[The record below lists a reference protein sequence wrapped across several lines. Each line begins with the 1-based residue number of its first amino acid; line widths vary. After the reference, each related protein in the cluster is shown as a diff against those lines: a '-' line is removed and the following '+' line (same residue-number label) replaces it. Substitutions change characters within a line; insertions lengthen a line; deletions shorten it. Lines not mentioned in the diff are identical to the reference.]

1 MLVKRQNKKSDVWFV
16 VACEE
21 EFYMPGVNIV
31 YSGVGKIRAAM
42 ATQYIIDKYKPSK
55 VYNIGTAGCS
65 NEELC
70 HKIFR
75 IGKIVERDFDI
86 KNGKVNELDLG
97 GGVVLGTGDSF
108 VEDWTGLSFHLVDM
122 EGYAI
127 GFVCQLNEVDFEC
140 YKYASDTGSM
150 ADWEKSLEG
159 CNNSFGE
166 IIKSGMMG

>member
-1 MLVKRQNKKSDVWFV
+1 MLVKRQNKKSEVWFV

-55 VYNIGTAGCS
+55 IYNIGTA
-65 NEELC
+65 
-70 HKIFR
+70 
-75 IGKIVERDFDI
+75 VDI

>member
-1 MLVKRQNKKSDVWFV
+1 MLVKYQNKESKVWFV

-21 EFYMPGVNIV
+21 EFYMPDVNIV
-31 YSGVGKIRAAM
+31 YTGVGKVRATM
-42 ATQYIIDKYKPSK
+42 ATQKIIDEYKPSK
-55 VYNIGTAGCS
+55 IINVGTAGCAL
-65 NEELC
+65 EDLC

-75 IGKIVERDFDI
+75 IGKIVERDYDT

-108 VEDWTGLSFHLVDM
+108 VEDWTGLEYKLVDM

-127 GFVCQLNEVDFEC
+127 GYVCQENGIEFEC

-150 ADWEKSLEG
+150 ADWELSLEG
-159 CNNSFGE
+159 CNLSFGE
-166 IIKSGMMG
+166 TVQNGVIG